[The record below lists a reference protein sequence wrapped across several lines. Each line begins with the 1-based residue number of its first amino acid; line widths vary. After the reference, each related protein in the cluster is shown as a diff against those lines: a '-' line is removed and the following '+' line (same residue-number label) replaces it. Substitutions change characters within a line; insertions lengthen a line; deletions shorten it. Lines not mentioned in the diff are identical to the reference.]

1 MIKNL
6 NDIVK
11 AAQKQSKMRLVVA
24 AAEDKDVLQAV
35 AEAQSKKII
44 EAILIGDQNKITAMA
59 KALEVDLSSFTVI
72 HMPDLMEAAL
82 EAVKMVST
90 GKADFVMKGI
100 LDTSILLKAVL
111 DKEVGL
117 RTENLLS
124 HVMVYEVPTYH
135 KLLFLTDGGMNIT
148 PTLEEKKS
156 ILKNAIVSAKATG
169 VQKIKVACLAA
180 KEKVSNKMQATVD
193 AEALKELAKKDY
205 FGKGA
210 IVEGP
215 ISFDLAVSKDAAK
228 IKGFSSPVA
237 GDADILLVPT
247 IEVGNGIGKAL
258 TYMAKAKSAGIIMGA
273 KAPVVLVS
281 RADDAETKLYSI
293 ALGSVIAASNK

>member
-1 MIKNL
+1 MIKTL
-6 NDIVK
+6 EELVK
-11 AAQKQSKMRLVVA
+11 TAQEQAKMRLVVA

-35 AEAQSKKII
+35 AQAQEKKII
-44 EAILIGDQNKITAMA
+44 EAILIGDQVKITAIA
-59 KALEVDLSSFTVI
+59 KYLAIDLNCTII
-72 HMPDLMEAAL
+72 HIPDLVEAAL
-82 EAVKMVST
+82 EAVKMVSN

-117 RTENLLS
+117 RTESLLS

-135 KLLFLTDGGMNIT
+135 KLLFLTDGGMNIS

-156 ILKNAIVSAKATG
+156 ILKNAITSAKAIGIEKT
-169 VQKIKVACLAA
+169 KVACLAA
-180 KEKVSNKMQATVD
+180 KEKVSDKMQATID
-193 AEALKELAKKDY
+193 AQALKELAEGGY
-205 FGKGA
+205 FGKDA

-215 ISFDLAVSKDAAK
+215 IAFDLAISKNAAE

-237 GDADILLVPT
+237 GETDVLLVPT

-273 KAPVVLVS
+273 RAPVVLTS

-293 ALGSVIAASNK
+293 ALGSVIAAFNK